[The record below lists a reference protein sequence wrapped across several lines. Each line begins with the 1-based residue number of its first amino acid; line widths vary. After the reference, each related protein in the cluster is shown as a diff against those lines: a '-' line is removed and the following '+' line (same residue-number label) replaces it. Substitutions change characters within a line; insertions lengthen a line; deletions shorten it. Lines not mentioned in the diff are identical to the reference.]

1 MASIATQMTIR
12 DGMTSKLQKITSALF
27 GTNRALE
34 ATDALSDQV
43 NPGANFDRAASSANR
58 ASKQVDNFNN
68 KQQQAQN
75 EAKGV
80 ANEWS
85 KVKGYIASAM
95 AAVGV
100 SKVIALADTM
110 TTTTARIDLM
120 NDGLQTTAELQD
132 QIMASANRSRAA
144 YQTTADAV
152 SKMGIMAKDAFSGN
166 AELIQFTELI
176 NKQFTI
182 AGTSAAG
189 VDAAMLQLTQ
199 AMSSGV
205 LRGEELNSIFEQA
218 PTIIQTIADYLGVPI
233 GQIRAMA
240 AEGQITSTIVKNA
253 MLSSA
258 DEINA
263 KFNSMPMT
271 FAQVGN
277 ICKNILLDAFGPA
290 IQTIGSGAQW
300 IYDNWSSIEPVVSGV
315 AAAVGILVGAYV
327 IYNAIQAITNTLQ
340 AISAARA
347 ALQAGMTMAQAAA
360 TTTATGAQVG
370 LNAAMLANPMT
381 WVILI
386 IAALIGA
393 IIFLIQK
400 VGGLKN
406 AWEICKAALLVAWAA
421 IKVAF
426 FAVYNWFANIIDKI
440 KLCWQKCG
448 VAIANFM
455 GDMKV
460 SVLTILQNMINGAI
474 GIINDFIS
482 LLNKIPGVNIGLI
495 EQVTFATTAAAENEA
510 AKQARADALNQYE
523 ADIKAAQAER
533 DATYSAAKQELAD
546 ATATLSETYA
556 NARAEAAQAN
566 SDAGTSDWNVNG
578 TNDVGNVDSVGSV
591 GSIEGDV
598 NIADE
603 DLKFMR
609 DVAEMRYVQNFVTL
623 TPTVAVD
630 AQISETVDVDEVVN
644 RIEKKLEDEFTAAA
658 EGVYE

>member
-1 MASIATQMTIR
+1 MTIR
-12 DGMTSKLQKITSALF
+12 DGMTSKLRKITTALSR
-27 GTNRALE
+27 TNRALE
-34 ATDALSDQV
+34 VTDSLSDQV
-43 NPGANFDRAASSANR
+43 NPGANFDRASSAVSR
-58 ASKQVDNFNN
+58 ASGQVDNFNR
-68 KQQQAQN
+68 KQQQAQK

-80 ANEWS
+80 ANAWGS
-85 KVKGYIASAM
+85 VKKYIGSAL
-95 AAVGV
+95 AAISVQ
-100 SKVIALADTM
+100 KIIDLADTM
-110 TTTTARIDLM
+110 TTTRARIDLM
-120 NDGLQTTAELQD
+120 NDGLQTTDELQSM
-132 QIMASANRSRAA
+132 IMASANRSRAA

-152 SKMGIMAKDAFSGN
+152 SKMGIMAKDAFGNN

-263 KFNSMPMT
+263 KFNAMPMT
-271 FAQVGN
+271 FAQVWTLA
-277 ICKNILLDAFGPA
+277 KNIALEAFGPVIQA
-290 IQTIGSGAQW
+290 IGAGAQW
-300 IYDNWSSIEPVVSGV
+300 IYENWSTIAPIFWGLAGAAIAYAV
-315 AAAVGILVGAYV
+315 ALGIQTAATWIANGAAKAFFVTLLSNPLFWIALAVGVV
-327 IYNAIQAITNTLQ
+327 
-340 AISAARA
+340 
-347 ALQAGMTMAQAAA
+347 
-360 TTTATGAQVG
+360 
-370 LNAAMLANPMT
+370 
-381 WVILI
+381 
-386 IAALIGA
+386 IAALYKM
-393 IIFLIQK
+393 IQA
-400 VGGLKN
+400 VGGVKN
-406 AWEICKAALLVAWAA
+406 AWEICKAALVVAWTAL
-421 IKVAF
+421 KVAF
-426 FAVYNWFANIIDKI
+426 FAVYNWIANLIDKL
-440 KLCWQKCG
+440 KLCWQKAG
-448 VAIANFM
+448 TAIANFM

-460 SVLTILQNMINGAI
+460 SVLTVLQNMINGAI
-474 GIINDFIS
+474 GIINDFLS
-482 LLNKIPGVNIGLI
+482 LLNKIPGVNISLI

-546 ATATLSETYA
+546 ATAQLSETYA

-566 SDAGTSDWNVNG
+566 SDAGVSDWN
-578 TNDVGNVDSVGSV
+578 TDQYDVGNVDSVGSV
-591 GSIEGDV
+591 GSIESDV

-603 DLKFMR
+603 DLKFLR

-630 AQISETVDVDEVVN
+630 AQISEKVDVDEVVTK
-644 RIEKKLEDEFTAAA
+644 IEKKLEDEFTAAA
-658 EGVYE
+658 EGVYN

>member
-1 MASIATQMTIR
+1 MAGVATQMTIR
-12 DGMTSKLQKITSALF
+12 DGMTSKLNRIFQAVSR
-27 GTNRALE
+27 TNRALE
-34 ATDALSDQV
+34 TTDALSDQV
-43 NPGANFDRAASSANR
+43 NPGSGFDRAKPKIDKTSESIR
-58 ASKQVDNFNN
+58 QFNN
-68 KQQQAQN
+68 RMD
-75 EAKGV
+75 EAREKTLEVESGWSGVKSAAVAAMSAIGV
-80 ANEWS
+80 A
-85 KVKGYIASAM
+85 
-95 AAVGV
+95 
-100 SKVIALADTM
+100 KVIDLADTM
-110 TTTTARIDLM
+110 TTTRARIDLM
-120 NDGLQTTAELQD
+120 NDGLQTTDELQSM
-132 QIMASANRSRAA
+132 IMASANRSRAA

-152 SKMGIMAKDAFSGN
+152 SKMGIMAKDAFGNN

-189 VDAAMLQLTQ
+189 VDDAMLQLIQ

-233 GQIRAMA
+233 GQIRDMA

-263 KFNSMPMT
+263 KFNAMPMT
-271 FAQVGN
+271 FAQVWT
-277 ICKNILLDAFGPA
+277 IAKNIALEAFTPVIQA
-290 IQTIGSGAQW
+290 IGAGAQW
-300 IYDNWSSIEPVVSGV
+300 IYENWSTIAPIFWGLAGAAIAYAV
-315 AAAVGILVGAYV
+315 ALGIQTAATWIANGAAKAFFVTLLSNPLFWIALAVGVV
-327 IYNAIQAITNTLQ
+327 
-340 AISAARA
+340 
-347 ALQAGMTMAQAAA
+347 
-360 TTTATGAQVG
+360 
-370 LNAAMLANPMT
+370 
-381 WVILI
+381 
-386 IAALIGA
+386 IAALYKM
-393 IIFLIQK
+393 IQA
-400 VGGLKN
+400 VGGVKN
-406 AWEICKAALLVAWAA
+406 AWEICKAALVVAWTAL
-421 IKVAF
+421 KVAF
-426 FAVYNWFANIIDKI
+426 FAVYNWIANLIDKL
-440 KLCWQKCG
+440 KLCWQKAG

-482 LLNKIPGVNIGLI
+482 LLNKIPGVNIDLI

-510 AKQARADALNQYE
+510 AKQARSDALNQYE

-546 ATATLSETYA
+546 ATAKLSETYA

-566 SDAGTSDWNVNG
+566 TDAGTSDWNVNG

-591 GSIEGDV
+591 GSIESDI

-603 DLKFMR
+603 DLKFLR

-630 AQISETVDVDEVVN
+630 AQISEKVDVDEVVE
-644 RIEKKLEDEFTAAA
+644 RIESKLEDEFTAAA
-658 EGVYE
+658 EGVYN

>member
-1 MASIATQMTIR
+1 MTIR
-12 DGMTSKLQKITSALF
+12 DGMTSKLRKITTALSR
-27 GTNRALE
+27 TNRALE
-34 ATDALSDQV
+34 VTDSLSDQV
-43 NPGANFDRAASSANR
+43 NPGANFDRASSAVSR
-58 ASKQVDNFNN
+58 ASGQVDNFNR
-68 KQQQAQN
+68 KQQQAQK

-80 ANEWS
+80 ANAWGS
-85 KVKGYIASAM
+85 VKKYIRSAL
-95 AAVGV
+95 AAISVQ
-100 SKVIALADTM
+100 KIIDLADTM
-110 TTTTARIDLM
+110 TTTRARIDLM
-120 NDGLQTTAELQD
+120 NDGLQTTDELQSM
-132 QIMASANRSRAA
+132 IMASANRSRAA

-152 SKMGIMAKDAFSGN
+152 SKMGIMAKDAFGNN

-263 KFNSMPMT
+263 KFNAMPMT
-271 FAQVGN
+271 FAQVWTLA
-277 ICKNILLDAFGPA
+277 KNIALEAFGPVIQA
-290 IQTIGSGAQW
+290 IGAGAQW
-300 IYDNWSSIEPVVSGV
+300 IYENWSTIAPIFWGLAGAAIAYAV
-315 AAAVGILVGAYV
+315 ALGIQTAATWIANGAAKAFFVTLLSNPLFWIALAVGVV
-327 IYNAIQAITNTLQ
+327 
-340 AISAARA
+340 
-347 ALQAGMTMAQAAA
+347 
-360 TTTATGAQVG
+360 
-370 LNAAMLANPMT
+370 
-381 WVILI
+381 
-386 IAALIGA
+386 IAALYKM
-393 IIFLIQK
+393 IQA
-400 VGGLKN
+400 VGGVKN
-406 AWEICKAALLVAWAA
+406 AWEICKAALVVAWTAL
-421 IKVAF
+421 KVAF
-426 FAVYNWFANIIDKI
+426 FAVYNWIANLIDKL
-440 KLCWQKCG
+440 KLCWQKAG
-448 VAIANFM
+448 TAIANFM

-460 SVLTILQNMINGAI
+460 SVLTVLQNMINGAI

-546 ATATLSETYA
+546 ATAQLSETYA

-566 SDAGTSDWNVNG
+566 SDAGASDWN
-578 TNDVGNVDSVGSV
+578 TDQYDVGNVDSVGSV
-591 GSIEGDV
+591 GSIESDV

-603 DLKFMR
+603 DLKFLR

-630 AQISETVDVDEVVN
+630 AQISEKVDVDEVVTK
-644 RIEKKLEDEFTAAA
+644 IEKKLEDEFTAAA
-658 EGVYE
+658 EGVYN

>member
-1 MASIATQMTIR
+1 MTIR
-12 DGMTSKLQKITSALF
+12 DGMTSKLRKITTALSR
-27 GTNRALE
+27 TNRALE
-34 ATDALSDQV
+34 VTDSLSDQV
-43 NPGANFDRAASSANR
+43 NPGANFDRASSAVSR
-58 ASKQVDNFNN
+58 ASGQVDNFNR

-80 ANEWS
+80 ANAWGS
-85 KVKGYIASAM
+85 VKKYIGSAL
-95 AAVGV
+95 AAISVQ
-100 SKVIALADTM
+100 KIIDLADTM
-110 TTTTARIDLM
+110 TTTRARIDLM
-120 NDGLQTTAELQD
+120 NDGLQTTDELQSM
-132 QIMASANRSRAA
+132 IMASANRSRAA

-152 SKMGIMAKDAFSGN
+152 SKMGIMAKDAFGNN

-263 KFNSMPMT
+263 KFNAMPMT
-271 FAQVGN
+271 FAQVWTLA
-277 ICKNILLDAFGPA
+277 KNIALEAFGPVIQA
-290 IQTIGSGAQW
+290 IGAGAQW
-300 IYDNWSSIEPVVSGV
+300 IYENWSTIAPIFWGLAGAAIAYAV
-315 AAAVGILVGAYV
+315 ALGIQTAATWIANGAAKAFFVTLLSNPLFWIALAVGVV
-327 IYNAIQAITNTLQ
+327 
-340 AISAARA
+340 
-347 ALQAGMTMAQAAA
+347 
-360 TTTATGAQVG
+360 
-370 LNAAMLANPMT
+370 
-381 WVILI
+381 
-386 IAALIGA
+386 IAALYKM
-393 IIFLIQK
+393 IQA
-400 VGGLKN
+400 VGGVKN
-406 AWEICKAALLVAWAA
+406 AWEICKAALVVAWTAL
-421 IKVAF
+421 KVAF
-426 FAVYNWFANIIDKI
+426 FAVYNWIANLIDKL
-440 KLCWQKCG
+440 KLCWQKAG

-482 LLNKIPGVNIGLI
+482 LLNKIPGVNIDLI

-546 ATATLSETYA
+546 ATAKLSETYA

-566 SDAGTSDWNVNG
+566 SDAGASDWN
-578 TNDVGNVDSVGSV
+578 TDQYDVGNVDSVGSV
-591 GSIEGDV
+591 GSIESDV

-603 DLKFMR
+603 DLKFLR

-630 AQISETVDVDEVVN
+630 AQISEKVDVDEVVTK
-644 RIEKKLEDEFTAAA
+644 IEKKLEDEFTAAA
-658 EGVYE
+658 EGVYN

>member
-1 MASIATQMTIR
+1 
-12 DGMTSKLQKITSALF
+12 MTSKLRKITTALSR
-27 GTNRALE
+27 TNRALE
-34 ATDALSDQV
+34 VTDTLSDQV
-43 NPGANFDRAASSANR
+43 NPGANFEKASSAVSR
-58 ASKQVDNFNN
+58 ASGQVDNFNR

-80 ANEWS
+80 ANAWGS
-85 KVKGYIASAM
+85 VKKYISSAL
-95 AAVGV
+95 AAISVQ
-100 SKVIALADTM
+100 KVIDLADTM
-110 TTTTARIDLM
+110 TTTRARIDLM
-120 NDGLQTTAELQD
+120 NDGLQTTDELQSM
-132 QIMASANRSRAA
+132 IMASANRSRAA

-152 SKMGIMAKDAFSGN
+152 SKMGIMAKDAFGNN

-263 KFNSMPMT
+263 KFNAMPMT
-271 FAQVGN
+271 FAQVWTLA
-277 ICKNILLDAFGPA
+277 KNIALEAFGPVIQA
-290 IQTIGSGAQW
+290 IGAGAQW
-300 IYDNWSSIEPVVSGV
+300 IYENWSTIAPIFWGLAGAAIAYAV
-315 AAAVGILVGAYV
+315 ALGIQTAATWIANGAAKAFFVTLLSNPLFWIALAVGVV
-327 IYNAIQAITNTLQ
+327 
-340 AISAARA
+340 
-347 ALQAGMTMAQAAA
+347 
-360 TTTATGAQVG
+360 
-370 LNAAMLANPMT
+370 
-381 WVILI
+381 
-386 IAALIGA
+386 IAALYKM
-393 IIFLIQK
+393 IQA
-400 VGGLKN
+400 VGGVKN
-406 AWEICKAALLVAWAA
+406 AWEICKAALVVAWTAL
-421 IKVAF
+421 KVAF
-426 FAVYNWFANIIDKI
+426 FAVYNWIANLIDKL
-440 KLCWQKCG
+440 KLCWQKAG

-482 LLNKIPGVNIGLI
+482 LLNKIPGVNIDLI

-523 ADIKAAQAER
+523 SDIKAAQAQR

-591 GSIEGDV
+591 GSIENDV

-603 DLKFMR
+603 DLKFLR

-630 AQISETVDVDEVVN
+630 AQISEKVDVDEVVTK
-644 RIEKKLEDEFTAAA
+644 IEKKLEDEFTAAA
-658 EGVYE
+658 EGVYN

>member
-1 MASIATQMTIR
+1 MAIR
-12 DGMTSKLQKITSALF
+12 DGMTSKLRKITTAFSRA
-27 GTNRALE
+27 NRE
-34 ATDALSDQV
+34 IRVTGALSDQV
-43 NPGANFDRAASSANR
+43 QPGSGFDRAKPKIDKTSESIR
-58 ASKQVDNFNN
+58 QFNN
-68 KQQQAQN
+68 RMD
-75 EAKGV
+75 EAREKTLEVESGWSGVKSAVVAAISAIGV
-80 ANEWS
+80 A
-85 KVKGYIASAM
+85 
-95 AAVGV
+95 
-100 SKVIALADTM
+100 KVIDLADTM
-110 TTTTARIDLM
+110 TTTSARIDM
-120 NDGLQTTAELQD
+120 INNGLQDTAELQS

-152 SKMGIMAKDAFSGN
+152 TKMGIMAKDAFTTNGVLN
-166 AELIQFTELI
+166 TDELIAFTELI

-218 PTIIQTIADYLGVPI
+218 PTIIQSIADYLDVPI
-233 GQIRAMA
+233 GKIRSMA
-240 AEGQITSTIVKNA
+240 QEGQITATIVKNA
-253 MLSSA
+253 MFDSA
-258 DEINA
+258 TQINE

-277 ICKNILLDAFGPA
+277 IVKNVLLDAFGPA
-290 IQTIGSGAQW
+290 IQVIGSGAQW
-300 IYDNWSSIEPVVSGV
+300 IYDNWSRIEPVVSGV
-315 AAAVGILVGAYV
+315 ATAVGILVAAYV
-327 IYNAIQAITNTLQ
+327 LYNAVQGITNTLQ
-340 AISAARA
+340 AISTARA
-347 ALQAGMTMAQAAA
+347 AMQAGMTIAQAAA
-360 TTTATGAQVG
+360 TKTATGAQVG

-381 WVILI
+381 WVILV
-386 IAALIGA
+386 IAALVGA

-406 AWEICKAALLVAWAA
+406 AWEICKAALVVAWTAL
-421 IKVAF
+421 KVAF
-426 FAVYNWFANIIDKI
+426 FAVYNWIANLIDKL
-440 KLCWQKCG
+440 KLCWQKAG
-448 VAIANFM
+448 TAIANFM

-460 SVLTILQNMINGAI
+460 SVLTVLQNMINGAI

-482 LLNKIPGVNIGLI
+482 LLNKIPGVNISLI

-546 ATATLSETYA
+546 ATAQLSETYA

-566 SDAGTSDWNVNG
+566 SDAGVSDWN
-578 TNDVGNVDSVGSV
+578 TDQYDVGNVDSVGSV
-591 GSIEGDV
+591 GSIESDV

-603 DLKFMR
+603 DLKFLR

-630 AQISETVDVDEVVN
+630 AQISEKVDVDEVVTK
-644 RIEKKLEDEFTAAA
+644 IEKKLEDEFTAAA
-658 EGVYE
+658 EGVYN

>member
-1 MASIATQMTIR
+1 MTIR
-12 DGMTSKLQKITSALF
+12 DGMTSKLRKITTALSR
-27 GTNRALE
+27 TNRALE
-34 ATDALSDQV
+34 VTDSLSDQV
-43 NPGANFDRAASSANR
+43 NPGANFDRASSAVSR
-58 ASKQVDNFNN
+58 ASGQVDNFNR
-68 KQQQAQN
+68 KQQQAQK

-80 ANEWS
+80 ANAWGS
-85 KVKGYIASAM
+85 VKKYIGSAL
-95 AAVGV
+95 AAISVQ
-100 SKVIALADTM
+100 KIIDLADTM
-110 TTTTARIDLM
+110 TTTRARIDLM
-120 NDGLQTTAELQD
+120 NDGLQTTDELQSM
-132 QIMASANRSRAA
+132 IMASANRSRAA

-152 SKMGIMAKDAFSGN
+152 SKMGIMAKDAFGNN

-205 LRGEELNSIFEQA
+205 LRGEELNSISEQA

-263 KFNSMPMT
+263 KFNAMPMT
-271 FAQVGN
+271 FAQVWTLA
-277 ICKNILLDAFGPA
+277 KNIALEAFGPVIHA
-290 IQTIGSGAQW
+290 IGAGAQW
-300 IYDNWSSIEPVVSGV
+300 IYENWSTIAPIFWGLAGAAIAYAV
-315 AAAVGILVGAYV
+315 ALGIQTAATWIANGAAKAFFVTLLSNPLFWIALAVGVV
-327 IYNAIQAITNTLQ
+327 
-340 AISAARA
+340 
-347 ALQAGMTMAQAAA
+347 
-360 TTTATGAQVG
+360 
-370 LNAAMLANPMT
+370 
-381 WVILI
+381 
-386 IAALIGA
+386 IAALYKM
-393 IIFLIQK
+393 IQA
-400 VGGLKN
+400 VGGVKN
-406 AWEICKAALLVAWAA
+406 AWEICKAALVVAWTAL
-421 IKVAF
+421 KVAF
-426 FAVYNWFANIIDKI
+426 FAVYNWIANLIDKL
-440 KLCWQKCG
+440 KLCWQKAG
-448 VAIANFM
+448 TAIANFM

-460 SVLTILQNMINGAI
+460 SVLTVLQNMINGAI

-482 LLNKIPGVNIGLI
+482 LLNKIPGVNISLI

-546 ATATLSETYA
+546 ATAQLSETYA

-566 SDAGTSDWNVNG
+566 SDAGVSDWN
-578 TNDVGNVDSVGSV
+578 TDQYDVGNVDSVGSV
-591 GSIEGDV
+591 GSIESDV

-603 DLKFMR
+603 DLKFLR

-630 AQISETVDVDEVVN
+630 AQISEKVDVDEVVTK
-644 RIEKKLEDEFTAAA
+644 IEKKLEDEFTAAA
-658 EGVYE
+658 EGVYN

>member
-1 MASIATQMTIR
+1 MTIR
-12 DGMTSKLQKITSALF
+12 DGMTSKLRKITTALSR
-27 GTNRALE
+27 TNRALE
-34 ATDALSDQV
+34 VTDSLSDQV
-43 NPGANFDRAASSANR
+43 NPGANFDRASSAVSR
-58 ASKQVDNFNN
+58 ASGQVDNFNR

-80 ANEWS
+80 ANAWGS
-85 KVKGYIASAM
+85 VKKYIGSAL
-95 AAVGV
+95 AAISVQ
-100 SKVIALADTM
+100 KIIDLADTM
-110 TTTTARIDLM
+110 TTTRARIDLM
-120 NDGLQTTAELQD
+120 NDGLQTTDELQSM
-132 QIMASANRSRAA
+132 IMASANRSRAA

-152 SKMGIMAKDAFSGN
+152 SKMGIMAKDAFGNN

-263 KFNSMPMT
+263 KFNAMPMT
-271 FAQVGN
+271 FAQVWTLA
-277 ICKNILLDAFGPA
+277 KNIAMEAFGPVIQA
-290 IQTIGSGAQW
+290 IGAGAQW
-300 IYDNWSSIEPVVSGV
+300 IYENWSTIAPIFWGLAGAAIAYAV
-315 AAAVGILVGAYV
+315 ALGIQTAATWIANGAAKAFFVTLLSNPLFWIALAVGVV
-327 IYNAIQAITNTLQ
+327 
-340 AISAARA
+340 
-347 ALQAGMTMAQAAA
+347 
-360 TTTATGAQVG
+360 
-370 LNAAMLANPMT
+370 
-381 WVILI
+381 
-386 IAALIGA
+386 IAALYKM
-393 IIFLIQK
+393 IQA
-400 VGGLKN
+400 VGGVKN
-406 AWEICKAALLVAWAA
+406 AWEICKAALVVAWTAL
-421 IKVAF
+421 KVAF
-426 FAVYNWFANIIDKI
+426 FAVYNWIANLIDKL
-440 KLCWQKCG
+440 KLCWQKAG

-482 LLNKIPGVNIGLI
+482 LLNKIPGVNIDLI

-546 ATATLSETYA
+546 ATAKLSETYA

-566 SDAGTSDWNVNG
+566 TDAGTSDWNVNG

-591 GSIEGDV
+591 GSIESDV

-603 DLKFMR
+603 DLKFLR

-630 AQISETVDVDEVVN
+630 AQISEKVDVDEVVTK
-644 RIEKKLEDEFTAAA
+644 IEKKLEDEFTAAA
-658 EGVYE
+658 EGVYN

>member
-1 MASIATQMTIR
+1 
-12 DGMTSKLQKITSALF
+12 MTSKLRKITTALSR
-27 GTNRALE
+27 TNRALE
-34 ATDALSDQV
+34 VTDSLSDQV
-43 NPGANFDRAASSANR
+43 NPGVNFDRASSAVSR
-58 ASKQVDNFNN
+58 ASGQVDNFNR

-80 ANEWS
+80 ANAWGS
-85 KVKGYIASAM
+85 VKKYIGSAL
-95 AAVGV
+95 AAISVQ
-100 SKVIALADTM
+100 KIIDLADTM
-110 TTTTARIDLM
+110 TTTRARIDLM
-120 NDGLQTTAELQD
+120 NDGLQTTDELQSM
-132 QIMASANRSRAA
+132 IMASANRSRAA

-152 SKMGIMAKDAFSGN
+152 SKMGIMAKDAFGNN

-182 AGTSAAG
+182 ASTSAAG

-263 KFNSMPMT
+263 KFNAMPMT
-271 FAQVGN
+271 FAQVWTLA
-277 ICKNILLDAFGPA
+277 KNIALEAFGPVIQA
-290 IQTIGSGAQW
+290 IGAGAQW
-300 IYDNWSSIEPVVSGV
+300 IYENWSTIAPIFWGLAGAAIAYAV
-315 AAAVGILVGAYV
+315 ALGIQTAATWIANGAAKAFFVTLLSNPLFWIALAVGVV
-327 IYNAIQAITNTLQ
+327 
-340 AISAARA
+340 
-347 ALQAGMTMAQAAA
+347 
-360 TTTATGAQVG
+360 
-370 LNAAMLANPMT
+370 
-381 WVILI
+381 
-386 IAALIGA
+386 IAALYKM
-393 IIFLIQK
+393 IQA
-400 VGGLKN
+400 VGGVKN
-406 AWEICKAALLVAWAA
+406 AWEICKAALVVAWTAL
-421 IKVAF
+421 KVAF
-426 FAVYNWFANIIDKI
+426 FAVYNWIANLIDKL
-440 KLCWQKCG
+440 KLCWQKAG

-482 LLNKIPGVNIGLI
+482 LLNKIPGVNIDLI

-546 ATATLSETYA
+546 ATAKLSETYA

-566 SDAGTSDWNVNG
+566 SDAGVSDWN
-578 TNDVGNVDSVGSV
+578 TDQYDVGNVDSVGSV
-591 GSIEGDV
+591 GSIESDV

-603 DLKFMR
+603 DLKFLR

-630 AQISETVDVDEVVN
+630 AQISEKVDVDEVVTK
-644 RIEKKLEDEFTAAA
+644 IEKKLEDEFTAAA
-658 EGVYE
+658 EGVYN

>member
-1 MASIATQMTIR
+1 MSVSTTMTIQDR
-12 DGMTSKLQKITSALF
+12 MTSRLNKITQAY
-27 GTNRALE
+27 NK
-34 ATDALSDQV
+34 ATKAAKAADAATKGID
-43 NPGANFDRAASSANR
+43 PGASFDKAVPAIDKTTESI
-58 ASKQVDNFNN
+58 QQFNN
-68 KQQQAQN
+68 RMD
-75 EAKGV
+75 EARKKTLEVESG
-80 ANEWS
+80 WS
-85 KVKGYIASAM
+85 SVKSAVV
-95 AAVGV
+95 AAVSAIGIA
-100 SKVIALADTM
+100 KVIDLADTM
-110 TTTTARIDLM
+110 TTTRARIDLM
-120 NDGLQTTAELQD
+120 NDGLQTTDQLQSM
-132 QIMASANRSRAA
+132 IMKSANRSRAS

-152 SKMGIMAKDAFSGN
+152 SKMGIMAKDAFGSN

-218 PTIIQTIADYLGVPI
+218 PTIIQTIADYLDVPI
-233 GQIRAMA
+233 GQIRNMA

-263 KFNSMPMT
+263 KFESMPMT
-271 FAQVGN
+271 FAQLGN
-277 ICKNILLDAFGPA
+277 IAKNILLDAFEPA
-290 IQTIGSGAQW
+290 IQVIGSGAQW
-300 IYDNWSSIEPVVSGV
+300 IYDNWSQIEPVVSGV
-315 AAAVGILVGAYV
+315 ATAVGILVAAY
-327 IYNAIQAITNTLQ
+327 ILYNAVQGITNTLQ
-340 AISAARA
+340 AISTARA
-347 ALQAGMTMAQAAA
+347 AMQAGMTIAQAAA
-360 TTTATGAQVG
+360 TKTATGAQVG

-381 WVILI
+381 WVILV
-386 IAALIGA
+386 IAALVGA

-406 AWEICKAALLVAWAA
+406 AWEICKAALIVAWAA

-426 FAVYNWFANIIDKI
+426 FAVYNWFANIIDKL
-440 KLCWQKCG
+440 KLMWQKAG

-460 SVLTILQNMINGAI
+460 NVLTILQNLINGAI
-474 GIINDFIS
+474 NLINKFIG
-482 LLNKIPGVNIGLI
+482 LLNKIPGVNIDLI

-523 ADIKAAQAER
+523 SDIKAAQAER

-546 ATATLSETYA
+546 ATSKLSETYA
-556 NARAEAAQAN
+556 NARTEAAQSN
-566 SDAGTSDWNVNG
+566 TDASTSSWTGFDGIDNVGTVDEVGKVNE
-578 TNDVGNVDSVGSV
+578 DV
-591 GSIEGDV
+591 SIS
-598 NIADE
+598 DE

-623 TPTVAVD
+623 TPTVSMNAS
-630 AQISETVDVDEVVN
+630 ISEKVDVDDVIGG
-644 RIEKKLEDEFTAAA
+644 IEYRLENEFALAA
-658 EGVYE
+658 EGVYN

>member
-1 MASIATQMTIR
+1 
-12 DGMTSKLQKITSALF
+12 MTSKLRKINTALSR
-27 GTNRALE
+27 TNRALE
-34 ATDALSDQV
+34 VTDSLSDQV
-43 NPGANFDRAASSANR
+43 NPGANFDRASSAVSR
-58 ASKQVDNFNN
+58 ASGQVDNFNR

-80 ANEWS
+80 ANIWS
-85 KVKGYIASAM
+85 SVKKYIGSAL
-95 AAVGV
+95 AAVSV
-100 SKVIALADTM
+100 QKIIDLADTM
-110 TTTTARIDLM
+110 TTTRARIDLM
-120 NDGLQTTAELQD
+120 NDGLQTTDELQSM
-132 QIMASANRSRAA
+132 IMASANRSRAA

-152 SKMGIMAKDAFSGN
+152 SKMGIMAKDAFGNN

-263 KFNSMPMT
+263 KFNAMPMT
-271 FAQVGN
+271 FAQVWTLA
-277 ICKNILLDAFGPA
+277 KNIALEAFGPVIQA
-290 IQTIGSGAQW
+290 IGAGAQW
-300 IYDNWSSIEPVVSGV
+300 IYENWSTIAPIFWGLAGAAIAYAV
-315 AAAVGILVGAYV
+315 ALGIQTAATWIANGAAKAFFVTLLSNPLFWIALAVGVV
-327 IYNAIQAITNTLQ
+327 
-340 AISAARA
+340 
-347 ALQAGMTMAQAAA
+347 
-360 TTTATGAQVG
+360 
-370 LNAAMLANPMT
+370 
-381 WVILI
+381 
-386 IAALIGA
+386 IAALYKM
-393 IIFLIQK
+393 IQA
-400 VGGLKN
+400 VGGVKN
-406 AWEICKAALLVAWAA
+406 AWEICKAALVVAWTAL
-421 IKVAF
+421 KVAF
-426 FAVYNWFANIIDKI
+426 FAVYNWIANLIDKL
-440 KLCWQKCG
+440 KLCWQKAG

-482 LLNKIPGVNIGLI
+482 LLNKIPGVNIDLI

-523 ADIKAAQAER
+523 SDIKAAQAQR

-591 GSIEGDV
+591 GSIENDV

-603 DLKFMR
+603 DLKFLR

-630 AQISETVDVDEVVN
+630 AQISEKVDVDEVVTK
-644 RIEKKLEDEFTAAA
+644 IEKKLEDEFTAAA
-658 EGVYE
+658 EGVYN

>member
-1 MASIATQMTIR
+1 MTIR
-12 DGMTSKLQKITSALF
+12 DGMTSKLRKITTALSR
-27 GTNRALE
+27 TNRALE
-34 ATDALSDQV
+34 VTDSLSDQV
-43 NPGANFDRAASSANR
+43 NPGANFDRASSAVSR
-58 ASKQVDNFNN
+58 ASGQVDNFNR
-68 KQQQAQN
+68 KQQQAQK

-80 ANEWS
+80 ANAWGS
-85 KVKGYIASAM
+85 VKKYIGSAL
-95 AAVGV
+95 AAISVQ
-100 SKVIALADTM
+100 KIIDLADTM
-110 TTTTARIDLM
+110 TTTRARIDLM
-120 NDGLQTTAELQD
+120 NDGLQTTDELQSM
-132 QIMASANRSRAA
+132 IMASANRSRAA

-152 SKMGIMAKDAFSGN
+152 SKMGIMAKDAFGNN

-263 KFNSMPMT
+263 KFNAMPMT
-271 FAQVGN
+271 FAQVWTLA
-277 ICKNILLDAFGPA
+277 KNIALKAFGPVIQA
-290 IQTIGSGAQW
+290 IGAGAQW
-300 IYDNWSSIEPVVSGV
+300 IYENWSTIAPIFWGLAGAAIAYAV
-315 AAAVGILVGAYV
+315 ALGIQTAATWIANGAAKAFFVTLLSNPLFWIALAVGVV
-327 IYNAIQAITNTLQ
+327 
-340 AISAARA
+340 
-347 ALQAGMTMAQAAA
+347 
-360 TTTATGAQVG
+360 
-370 LNAAMLANPMT
+370 
-381 WVILI
+381 
-386 IAALIGA
+386 IAALYKM
-393 IIFLIQK
+393 IQA
-400 VGGLKN
+400 VGGVKN
-406 AWEICKAALLVAWAA
+406 AWEICKAALVVAWTAL
-421 IKVAF
+421 KVAF
-426 FAVYNWFANIIDKI
+426 FAVYNWIANLIDKL
-440 KLCWQKCG
+440 KLCWQKAG
-448 VAIANFM
+448 TAIANFM

-460 SVLTILQNMINGAI
+460 SVLTVLQNMINGAI

-482 LLNKIPGVNIGLI
+482 LLNKIPGVNISLI

-546 ATATLSETYA
+546 ATAQLSETYA

-566 SDAGTSDWNVNG
+566 SDAGVSDWN
-578 TNDVGNVDSVGSV
+578 TDQYDVGNVDSVGSV
-591 GSIEGDV
+591 GSIESDV

-603 DLKFMR
+603 DLKFLR

-630 AQISETVDVDEVVN
+630 AQISEKVDVDEVVTK
-644 RIEKKLEDEFTAAA
+644 IEKKLEDEFTAAA
-658 EGVYE
+658 EGVYN

>member
-1 MASIATQMTIR
+1 MTIR
-12 DGMTSKLQKITSALF
+12 DGMTSKLRKITTALSR
-27 GTNRALE
+27 TNRALE
-34 ATDALSDQV
+34 VTDSLSDQV
-43 NPGANFDRAASSANR
+43 NPGANFDRASSAVSR
-58 ASKQVDNFNN
+58 ASGQVDNFNR
-68 KQQQAQN
+68 KQQQVQK

-80 ANEWS
+80 ANAWGS
-85 KVKGYIASAM
+85 VKKYIGS
-95 AAVGV
+95 
-100 SKVIALADTM
+100 ALAAISVQKIIDLADIM
-110 TTTTARIDLM
+110 TTTRARIDLM
-120 NDGLQTTAELQD
+120 NDGLQTTDELQSM
-132 QIMASANRSRAA
+132 IMASANRSRAA

-152 SKMGIMAKDAFSGN
+152 SKMGIMAKDAFGNN

-263 KFNSMPMT
+263 KFNAMPMT
-271 FAQVGN
+271 FAQVWTLA
-277 ICKNILLDAFGPA
+277 KNIALEAFGPVIQA
-290 IQTIGSGAQW
+290 IGAGAQW
-300 IYDNWSSIEPVVSGV
+300 IYENWSTIAPIFWGLAGAAIAYAV
-315 AAAVGILVGAYV
+315 ALGIQTAATWIANGAAKAFFVTLLSNPLFWIALAVGVV
-327 IYNAIQAITNTLQ
+327 
-340 AISAARA
+340 
-347 ALQAGMTMAQAAA
+347 
-360 TTTATGAQVG
+360 
-370 LNAAMLANPMT
+370 
-381 WVILI
+381 
-386 IAALIGA
+386 IAALYKM
-393 IIFLIQK
+393 IQA
-400 VGGLKN
+400 VGGVKN
-406 AWEICKAALLVAWAA
+406 AWEICKAALVVAWTAL
-421 IKVAF
+421 KVAF
-426 FAVYNWFANIIDKI
+426 FAVYNWIANLIDKL
-440 KLCWQKCG
+440 KLCWQKAG
-448 VAIANFM
+448 TAIANFM

-460 SVLTILQNMINGAI
+460 SVLTVLQNMINGAI

-482 LLNKIPGVNIGLI
+482 LLNKIPGVNISLI

-546 ATATLSETYA
+546 ATAQLSETYA

-566 SDAGTSDWNVNG
+566 SDAGVSDWN
-578 TNDVGNVDSVGSV
+578 TDQYDVGNVDSVGSV
-591 GSIEGDV
+591 GSIESDV

-603 DLKFMR
+603 DLKFLR

-630 AQISETVDVDEVVN
+630 AQISEKVDVDEVVTK
-644 RIEKKLEDEFTAAA
+644 IEKKLEDEFTAAA
-658 EGVYE
+658 EGVYN

>member
-1 MASIATQMTIR
+1 MTIR
-12 DGMTSKLQKITSALF
+12 DGMTSKLRKITTALSR
-27 GTNRALE
+27 TNRALE
-34 ATDALSDQV
+34 VTDSLSDQV
-43 NPGANFDRAASSANR
+43 NPGANFDRASSAVSR
-58 ASKQVDNFNN
+58 ASGQVDNFNR
-68 KQQQAQN
+68 KQQQAQK

-80 ANEWS
+80 ANAWGS
-85 KVKGYIASAM
+85 VKKYIGS
-95 AAVGV
+95 
-100 SKVIALADTM
+100 ALAAISVQKIIDLVDTM
-110 TTTTARIDLM
+110 TTTRARIDLM
-120 NDGLQTTAELQD
+120 NDGLQTTDELQSM
-132 QIMASANRSRAA
+132 IMASANRSRAA

-152 SKMGIMAKDAFSGN
+152 SKMGIMAKDAFGNN

-263 KFNSMPMT
+263 KFNAMPMT
-271 FAQVGN
+271 FAQVWTLA
-277 ICKNILLDAFGPA
+277 KNIALEAFGPVIQA
-290 IQTIGSGAQW
+290 IGAGAQW
-300 IYDNWSSIEPVVSGV
+300 IYENWSTIAPIFWGLAGAAIAYAV
-315 AAAVGILVGAYV
+315 ALGIQTAATWIANGAAKAFFVTLLSNPLFWIALAVGVV
-327 IYNAIQAITNTLQ
+327 
-340 AISAARA
+340 
-347 ALQAGMTMAQAAA
+347 
-360 TTTATGAQVG
+360 
-370 LNAAMLANPMT
+370 
-381 WVILI
+381 
-386 IAALIGA
+386 IAALYKM
-393 IIFLIQK
+393 IQA
-400 VGGLKN
+400 VGGVKN
-406 AWEICKAALLVAWAA
+406 AWEICKAALVVAWTAL
-421 IKVAF
+421 KVAF
-426 FAVYNWFANIIDKI
+426 FAVYNWITNLIDKL
-440 KLCWQKCG
+440 KLCWQKAG
-448 VAIANFM
+448 TAIANFM

-460 SVLTILQNMINGAI
+460 SVLTVLQNMINGAI

-482 LLNKIPGVNIGLI
+482 LLNKIPGVNISLI

-546 ATATLSETYA
+546 ATAQLSETYA

-566 SDAGTSDWNVNG
+566 SDAGVSDWN
-578 TNDVGNVDSVGSV
+578 TDQYDVGNVDSVGSV
-591 GSIEGDV
+591 GSIESDV

-603 DLKFMR
+603 DLKFLR

-630 AQISETVDVDEVVN
+630 AQISEKVDVDEVVTK
-644 RIEKKLEDEFTAAA
+644 IEKKLEDEFTAAA
-658 EGVYE
+658 EGVYN

>member
-1 MASIATQMTIR
+1 
-12 DGMTSKLQKITSALF
+12 MTSKLRKITTALSR
-27 GTNRALE
+27 TNRALE
-34 ATDALSDQV
+34 VTDSLSDQV
-43 NPGANFDRAASSANR
+43 NPGANFDRASSAVSR
-58 ASKQVDNFNN
+58 ASGQVDNFNR

-80 ANEWS
+80 ANAWGS
-85 KVKGYIASAM
+85 VKKYIGSAL
-95 AAVGV
+95 AAISVQ
-100 SKVIALADTM
+100 KIIDLADTM
-110 TTTTARIDLM
+110 TTTRARIDLM
-120 NDGLQTTAELQD
+120 NDGLQTTDELQSM
-132 QIMASANRSRAA
+132 IMASANRSRAA

-152 SKMGIMAKDAFSGN
+152 SKMGIMAKDAFGNN

-176 NKQFTI
+176 NKQFAI

-263 KFNSMPMT
+263 KFNAMPMT
-271 FAQVGN
+271 FAQVWTLA
-277 ICKNILLDAFGPA
+277 KNIALEAFGPVIQA
-290 IQTIGSGAQW
+290 IGAGAQW
-300 IYDNWSSIEPVVSGV
+300 IYENWSTIAPIFWGLAGAAIAYAV
-315 AAAVGILVGAYV
+315 ALGIQTAATWIANGAAKAFFVALAVGVV
-327 IYNAIQAITNTLQ
+327 
-340 AISAARA
+340 
-347 ALQAGMTMAQAAA
+347 
-360 TTTATGAQVG
+360 
-370 LNAAMLANPMT
+370 
-381 WVILI
+381 
-386 IAALIGA
+386 IAALYKM
-393 IIFLIQK
+393 IQA
-400 VGGLKN
+400 VGGVKN
-406 AWEICKAALLVAWAA
+406 AWEICKAALVVAWTAL
-421 IKVAF
+421 KVAF
-426 FAVYNWFANIIDKI
+426 FAVYNWIANLIDKL
-440 KLCWQKCG
+440 KLCWQKAG

-482 LLNKIPGVNIGLI
+482 LLNKIPGVNIDLI

-546 ATATLSETYA
+546 ATAKLSETYA

-566 SDAGTSDWNVNG
+566 TDAGTSDWNVNG

-591 GSIEGDV
+591 GSIESDV

-603 DLKFMR
+603 DLKFLR

-630 AQISETVDVDEVVN
+630 AQISEKVDVDEVVTK
-644 RIEKKLEDEFTAAA
+644 IEKKLEDEFTAAA
-658 EGVYE
+658 EGVYN

>member
-1 MASIATQMTIR
+1 MTIR
-12 DGMTSKLQKITSALF
+12 DGMTSKLRKITTALSR
-27 GTNRALE
+27 TNRALE
-34 ATDALSDQV
+34 VTDSLSDQV
-43 NPGANFDRAASSANR
+43 NPGANFDRASSAVSR
-58 ASKQVDNFNN
+58 ASGQVDNFNR

-80 ANEWS
+80 ANAWGS
-85 KVKGYIASAM
+85 VKKYIGSAL
-95 AAVGV
+95 AAISVQ
-100 SKVIALADTM
+100 KIIDLADTM
-110 TTTTARIDLM
+110 TTTRARIDLM
-120 NDGLQTTAELQD
+120 NDGLQTTDELQSM
-132 QIMASANRSRAA
+132 IMASANRSRAA

-152 SKMGIMAKDAFSGN
+152 SKMGIMAKDAFGSN

-263 KFNSMPMT
+263 KFNAMPMT
-271 FAQVGN
+271 FAQVWTLA
-277 ICKNILLDAFGPA
+277 KNIALEAFGPVIQA
-290 IQTIGSGAQW
+290 IGAGAQW
-300 IYDNWSSIEPVVSGV
+300 IYENWSTIAPIFWGLAGAAIAYAV
-315 AAAVGILVGAYV
+315 ALGIQTAATWIANGAAKAFFATLLSNPLFWIALAVGVV
-327 IYNAIQAITNTLQ
+327 
-340 AISAARA
+340 
-347 ALQAGMTMAQAAA
+347 
-360 TTTATGAQVG
+360 
-370 LNAAMLANPMT
+370 
-381 WVILI
+381 
-386 IAALIGA
+386 IAALYKM
-393 IIFLIQK
+393 IQA
-400 VGGLKN
+400 VGGVKN
-406 AWEICKAALLVAWAA
+406 AWEICKAALVVAWTAL
-421 IKVAF
+421 KVAF
-426 FAVYNWFANIIDKI
+426 FAVYNWIANLIDKL
-440 KLCWQKCG
+440 KLCWQKAG
-448 VAIANFM
+448 TAIANFM

-460 SVLTILQNMINGAI
+460 SVLTVLQNMINGAI

-482 LLNKIPGVNIGLI
+482 LLNKIPGVNISLI

-546 ATATLSETYA
+546 ATAKLSETYA

-566 SDAGTSDWNVNG
+566 SDAGVSDWN
-578 TNDVGNVDSVGSV
+578 TDQYDVGNVDSVGSV
-591 GSIEGDV
+591 GSIESDV

-603 DLKFMR
+603 DLKFLR

-630 AQISETVDVDEVVN
+630 AQISEKVDVDEVVTK
-644 RIEKKLEDEFTAAA
+644 IEKKLEDEFTAAA
-658 EGVYE
+658 EGVYN

>member
-1 MASIATQMTIR
+1 MTIR
-12 DGMTSKLQKITSALF
+12 DGMTSKLRKITTALSR
-27 GTNRALE
+27 TNRALE
-34 ATDALSDQV
+34 VTDSLSDQV
-43 NPGANFDRAASSANR
+43 NPGANFDRASSAVSR
-58 ASKQVDNFNN
+58 ASGQVDNFNR
-68 KQQQAQN
+68 KQQQAQK

-80 ANEWS
+80 ANVWGS
-85 KVKGYIASAM
+85 VKKYIGSAL
-95 AAVGV
+95 AAISVQ
-100 SKVIALADTM
+100 KIIDLADTM
-110 TTTTARIDLM
+110 TTTRARIDLM
-120 NDGLQTTAELQD
+120 NDGLQTTDELQSM
-132 QIMASANRSRAA
+132 IMASANRSRAA

-152 SKMGIMAKDAFSGN
+152 SKMGIMAKDAFGNN

-263 KFNSMPMT
+263 KFNAMPMT
-271 FAQVGN
+271 FAQVWTLA
-277 ICKNILLDAFGPA
+277 KNIALEAFGPVIQA
-290 IQTIGSGAQW
+290 IGAGAQW
-300 IYDNWSSIEPVVSGV
+300 IYENWSTIAPIFWGLAGAAIAYAV
-315 AAAVGILVGAYV
+315 ALGIQTAATWIANGAAKAFFVTLLSNPLFWIALAVGVV
-327 IYNAIQAITNTLQ
+327 
-340 AISAARA
+340 
-347 ALQAGMTMAQAAA
+347 
-360 TTTATGAQVG
+360 
-370 LNAAMLANPMT
+370 
-381 WVILI
+381 
-386 IAALIGA
+386 IAALYKM
-393 IIFLIQK
+393 IQA
-400 VGGLKN
+400 VGGVKN
-406 AWEICKAALLVAWAA
+406 AWEICKAALVVAWTAL
-421 IKVAF
+421 KVAF
-426 FAVYNWFANIIDKI
+426 FAVYNWIANLIDKL
-440 KLCWQKCG
+440 KLCWQKAG
-448 VAIANFM
+448 TAIANFM

-460 SVLTILQNMINGAI
+460 SVLTVLQNMINGAI

-482 LLNKIPGVNIGLI
+482 LLNKIPGVNISLI

-546 ATATLSETYA
+546 ATAKLSETYA

-566 SDAGTSDWNVNG
+566 SDAGVSDWN
-578 TNDVGNVDSVGSV
+578 TDQYDVGNVDSVGSV
-591 GSIEGDV
+591 GSIESDV

-603 DLKFMR
+603 DLKFLR

-630 AQISETVDVDEVVN
+630 AQISEKVDVDEVVTK
-644 RIEKKLEDEFTAAA
+644 IEKKLEDEFTAAA
-658 EGVYE
+658 EGVYN